1 MIPKIIHYCWFGGAP
16 LPDDVK
22 AYIATWRE
30 HFPDFEI
37 KQWDE
42 SNFDVNA
49 LTYTRQAYFA
59 KKYAFVSDVARL
71 HALVTEGGLYF
82 DTDILVKKPFP
93 EEWFALDGFGS
104 FEHDS
109 YVQTGIIAS
118 SKGNPLMC
126 EFHKLYD
133 ERRFFKGLNYDIT
146 TNVTL
151 FSSIMA
157 RHGFIMNN
165 REQSIEKFT
174 LFPQLYLCANDW
186 RTGRYDSDDTYAIH
200 DFKGAWGRDALQKAM
215 KYRLNALITIL
226 HWHMRGRN
234 KY

>member
-22 AYIATWRE
+22 AYMATWRE

-59 KKYAFVSDVARL
+59 KKFAFVSDVARL

-93 EEWFALDGFGS
+93 EEWFSLDGVGS

-109 YVQTGIIAS
+109 YVETGLLAS
-118 SKGNPLMC
+118 KAGQKFMT
-126 EFHKLYD
+126 EFLNVYKAIPFFNGLSYD
-133 ERRFFKGLNYDIT
+133 MT
-146 TNVTL
+146 TNVIRLTQ
-151 FSSIMA
+151 FMQSN
-157 RHGFIMNN
+157 GFVMNN
-165 REQSIEKFT
+165 VEQTIDGFT
-174 LFPQLYLCANDW
+174 LFPQQLLCGKDW
-186 RTGRYDSDDTYAIH
+186 VRGRYDDENTYAVH
-200 DFKGAWGRDALQKAM
+200 DYAGTWGRDVLSHVLKHMCTAA
-215 KYRLNALITIL
+215 ATIIK
-226 HWHMRGRN
+226 WHLRKR
-234 KY
+234 